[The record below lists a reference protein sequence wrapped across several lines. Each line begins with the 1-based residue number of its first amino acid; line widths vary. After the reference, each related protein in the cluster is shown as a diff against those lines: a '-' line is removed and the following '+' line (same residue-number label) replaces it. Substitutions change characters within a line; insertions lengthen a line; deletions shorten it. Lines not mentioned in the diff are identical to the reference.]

1 MAQTK
6 RHQIEKA
13 ITRVLSDE
21 YGFDPDSSQKA
32 AKRITSEIYFLVPA
46 RVISAVGVSK
56 NDAPE
61 IELFTSITGYR
72 PAPAAHEEII
82 MLMTGKDENELR
94 SIYKEWCFK
103 TNNRNSATWLK
114 WVKGNKVDKPLVVK

>member
-6 RHQIEKA
+6 RHQIENA
-13 ITRVLSDE
+13 ITRVLSGE

-46 RVISAVGVSK
+46 KIISTVGASK
-56 NDAPE
+56 NDSPE
-61 IELFTSITGYR
+61 ISLFTAITGYR

-82 MLMTGKDENELR
+82 SLMAGKDENELR
-94 SIYKEWCFK
+94 TVYREWCFK

-114 WVKGNKVDKPLVVK
+114 WVKGNRVQKPLVVK